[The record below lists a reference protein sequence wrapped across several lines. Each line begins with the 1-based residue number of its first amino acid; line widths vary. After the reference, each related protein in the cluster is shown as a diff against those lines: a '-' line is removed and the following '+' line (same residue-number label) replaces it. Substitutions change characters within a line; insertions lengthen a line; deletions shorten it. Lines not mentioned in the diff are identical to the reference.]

1 MRSSVSALY
10 AVLGLIVG
18 ILLVSGMSRGGR
30 PFLIGAGVIFGV
42 ILLVIVIRF
51 YFMRKRR
58 TDNSTSLKGHG
69 DGAEVGFVVE
79 TFHDVVGRL
88 KEKEREL
95 ERLKA
100 FAEEKAVR
108 MEAYNEN
115 ILQSVPSGVISIDQ
129 SMMIKSVNQAAE
141 RILGISAREVI
152 DMSFNDV
159 FTEPLTTLIR
169 EEQPLSREEYTYGTH
184 DNRNIWLGITSSKLK
199 NASGEQIGQTF
210 VFTDLTDIKQLQAQ
224 VELKQRLSQL
234 GEMSAGIAH
243 ELRNSMSVISG
254 YARLLG
260 KKVDDEG
267 KPTVQSIMTEI
278 QHMNRIISELLSF
291 ARPTEL
297 SVGRVDVNDL
307 INRIVDSAGREK
319 EHERVT
325 ITVSGDDAVSINA
338 DELLLRQALSNIAT
352 NAVEAMPEGGTVS
365 IAVRKVNSRAEIEIS
380 DTGCGIPDDIRQK
393 IFLPFFTTKETGIG
407 FGLALVQKIIV
418 SHGGTID
425 VNSIEGKGSTFLIT
439 LPAAE

>member
-418 SHGGTID
+418 SHGGTIE
-425 VNSIEGKGSTFLIT
+425 VESTVGKGSTFLIT